1 MRQIFLPGMG
11 NPQGSLGRPSL
22 VPLPGFAMRLT
33 LGEVSSVA
41 LEGQHVV
48 PKNLQ
53 DMGFEFR
60 FPDAESALRNL
71 LE

>member
-1 MRQIFLPGMG
+1 
-11 NPQGSLGRPSL
+11 
-22 VPLPGFAMRLT
+22 MRLT

-60 FPDAESALRNL
+60 FPDAESALRDL